1 MQEEG
6 RKLLNGKGEN
16 WEQYKGGSPL
26 LKMSRLLYCNIITQC
41 KTMRKLLSC
50 PVIDMSKHHC
60 ISRYIDIIRAVVMG
74 DGVLCNC
81 NCRFITIIQYGCM
94 SSIHGSNIQ
103 FCCERF
109 LQNQN
114 ELLGKMFDKRNV
126 FGACLN
132 RRDTESYCRAACVLE
147 LLMVKRDILYIPDN
161 FLTNR
166 PNINDMLYNLCTSWC

>member
-1 MQEEG
+1 MHIFISDVCSSWHVSG
-6 RKLLNGKGEN
+6 RS
-16 WEQYKGGSPL
+16 SPFVYSS
-26 LKMSRLLYCNIITQC
+26 MNNI
-41 KTMRKLLSC
+41 
-50 PVIDMSKHHC
+50 
-60 ISRYIDIIRAVVMG
+60 
-74 DGVLCNC
+74 
-81 NCRFITIIQYGCM
+81 M

-114 ELLGKMFDKRNV
+114 ELLGKFFDKRHIYV
-126 FGACLN
+126 VCLN

-166 PNINDMLYNLCTSWC
+166 HKDINITSVLAGVSLLV